1 MEQVSLFQNNP
12 QQGDHEDLLELDT
25 TPMSKIRQHRREEA
39 PLTFGPF
46 GNSGLINSQTSL
58 IRNDKCEESSTTDI
72 PQSKS
77 DFGLE
82 GSPNHDAMSM
92 SMSSSQSGGGGG
104 FRRLI
109 TLNSQNNNWVIPGK
123 NYKRDFFIKKFQ

>member
-12 QQGDHEDLLELDT
+12 QQGDHEDLLELDA
-25 TPMSKIRQHRREEA
+25 TPMSKLRQQRKEDT
-39 PLTFGPF
+39 PMTFGPF
-46 GNSGLINSQTSL
+46 GTSGLINSQTSL
-58 IRNDKCEESSTTDI
+58 VRNERCEDSSTTDI

-77 DFGLE
+77 DIGLE

-92 SMSSSQSGGGGG
+92 SMSSSHSGGGG

-109 TLNSQNNNWVIPGK
+109 TLTSQNNNWVVPGNK
-123 NYKRDFFIKKFQ
+123 KRVLVEYLMFL